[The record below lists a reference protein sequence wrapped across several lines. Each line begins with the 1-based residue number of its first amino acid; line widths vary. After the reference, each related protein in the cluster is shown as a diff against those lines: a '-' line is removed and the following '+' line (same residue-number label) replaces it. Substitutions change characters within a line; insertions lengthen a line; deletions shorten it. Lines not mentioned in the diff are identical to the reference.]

1 MTSYRAVFRCI
12 AGCHGEHSI
21 WQPIYHCPTCGQLL
35 QVSHD
40 IEALRHRSPVAWMRL
55 FDDRYKRTAWP
66 YGSGVWGKKEWICPE
81 IRDENVVSM
90 DEGGTNIFWA
100 ERYGREIGIE
110 DLWVKMCGNSHTGS
124 FKDLGMTVL
133 VSVVKQMIAD
143 GRSISA
149 VACAS
154 TGDTSAA
161 LAAYAAAAGIPAI
174 VILPRARVSPAQ
186 LVQPLAN
193 GALVLA
199 LDTDFDGCMAI
210 VQRLAA
216 EGGVYLANS
225 MNSLRLE
232 GQKTLSLEI
241 VQQFDWEVPDVVV
254 LPGGNLGNVSAIA
267 AGFDMMLE
275 LGLIAKRPRIV
286 VAQAEAANP
295 LYTAYKSNWAFHPMK
310 ARPTLASA
318 IQIGNPVSIN
328 KAIRALKEFDGIVE
342 QASESELAEAAA
354 RADRTGMF
362 NCPHTA
368 VALAALEKIVA
379 RGEVKR
385 SDRVIVISTANGL
398 KFSEFKTAYHTGS
411 LPGVT
416 PRHANPPVEL
426 PNDYDAVRRA
436 IDRVGARHHHQ
447 HHHQHRGRAGNRGDQ
462 AEARVGSL
470 EVRRRLARRRLGHRE
485 SRGSHRAAQ
494 GSARDRRVRARRHHR
509 PAARRARRRRRRE
522 EAPPRPVPRRY
533 SCGGIVTSRGR
544 SSRPARHGDGCWRR
558 STARRASTA
567 SCASRS
573 ACSGISRLAPATC
586 WSPEES
592 AWRRRLSPRR

>member
-1 MTSYRAVFRCI
+1 MSTYKAVFRCS
-12 AGCHGEHSI
+12 AGCPGDHEI
-21 WQPIYHCPTCGQLL
+21 WQPLYHCPTCGGLL
-35 QVSHD
+35 QVVHD
-40 IEALRHRSPVAWMRL
+40 LDALRHRGAAAWMKL
-55 FDDRYKRTAWP
+55 FDERYKRTAWP
-66 YGSGVWGKKEWICPE
+66 YGSGVWGKKEWICPD

-100 ERYGREIGIE
+100 ERYGRELGVE

-133 VSVVKQMIAD
+133 VSVVKQMMAD
-143 GRSISA
+143 GTNINA

-199 LDTDFDGCMAI
+199 VDTDFDGCMTI
-210 VQRLAA
+210 VQKLAA
-216 EGGVYLANS
+216 EEGVYLANS

-232 GQKTLSLEI
+232 GQKTLSIEI
-241 VQQFDWEVPDVVV
+241 VQQFDWEVPDVVI

-267 AGFDMMLE
+267 AGFDMMLD
-275 LGLIAKRPRIV
+275 LGLISKRPRIV

-295 LYTAYKSNWAFHPMK
+295 LFRAFQNGWRFEPIK
-310 ARPTLASA
+310 ARPTLATA

-328 KAIRALKEFDGIVE
+328 KAISALKKFDGIVE

-385 SDRVIVISTANGL
+385 SDRVIVISTAN
-398 KFSEFKTAYHTGS
+398 
-411 LPGVT
+411 
-416 PRHANPPVEL
+416 
-426 PNDYDAVRRA
+426 
-436 IDRVGARHHHQ
+436 
-447 HHHQHRGRAGNRGDQ
+447 
-462 AEARVGSL
+462 
-470 EVRRRLARRRLGHRE
+470 
-485 SRGSHRAAQ
+485 
-494 GSARDRRVRARRHHR
+494 
-509 PAARRARRRRRRE
+509 
-522 EAPPRPVPRRY
+522 
-533 SCGGIVTSRGR
+533 
-544 SSRPARHGDGCWRR
+544 
-558 STARRASTA
+558 
-567 SCASRS
+567 
-573 ACSGISRLAPATC
+573 
-586 WSPEES
+586 
-592 AWRRRLSPRR
+592 